1 MECVGLRVVPR
12 CFGDYLVGLF
22 ELWVRDAGARLM
34 GPEAE
39 RRWLEFTSAVASPPP
54 SPPCFS
60 LGGESFQREE
70 RSYLDTGKLA
80 RGKSF
85 LTAAWN
91 SFVWQSALEALD
103 ARYGATSRVLLTVHP
118 ESDMGSFQ

>member
-1 MECVGLRVVPR
+1 M
-12 CFGDYLVGLF
+12 
-22 ELWVRDAGARLM
+22 RDAGARLM

-39 RRWLEFTSAVASPPP
+39 HRWLEFTSAVASPPP
-54 SPPCFS
+54 SQPSPPC
-60 LGGESFQREE
+60 FQREE

-80 RGKSF
+80 RGKYL